1 MRYHTKLRAF
11 EINLFLFQKTYSRH
25 SRQNESKLLTKII
38 MSYIIHMTEGFMKRT
53 TIFADDNLIKE
64 IKEIS
69 KEENRSAAEIIRE
82 AMLTYIKHKRHRKK
96 KLSFI
101 GIGSSGRR
109 DIAERHEE
117 LLWKKVIK

>member
-1 MRYHTKLRAF
+1 
-11 EINLFLFQKTYSRH
+11 
-25 SRQNESKLLTKII
+25 
-38 MSYIIHMTEGFMKRT
+38 MKRT
-53 TIFADDNLIKE
+53 TIFADDNLINE

-69 KEENRSAAEIIRE
+69 KEENRSVAEIIRE
-82 AMLTYIKHKRHRKK
+82 AMQGYIKQKRYKK
-96 KLSFI
+96 KGISFI